1 MKVIITIT
9 LCYNNVWKSK
19 FMAVEKPDKLTEL
32 FFSYFV
38 ATPSHITKLQLNV
51 ISSNVSLE
59 TVLNY

>member
-1 MKVIITIT
+1 
-9 LCYNNVWKSK
+9 
-19 FMAVEKPDKLTEL
+19 MAVEKPDKLTEL